1 MTMSLSHPSLDRLVR
16 QDTLAQALALMRPRE
31 LAVAALRADGL
42 TDRQIA
48 RLLGITPKTV
58 SARMTRARQR
68 IAQDLPE
75 LRVVLEGRR
84 SPHKRGEAHLTG
96 RAGPAAGDL
105 EGSPGASGA
114 RGGCC

>member
-1 MTMSLSHPSLDRLVR
+1 MSLSHPTLDRLVR

-48 RLLGITPKTV
+48 ALLGITPKTV
-58 SARMTRARQR
+58 SARMMRARQR

-84 SPHKRGEAHLTG
+84 SPHKPGEARLTG
-96 RAGPAAGDL
+96 QAGPPSGDL
-105 EGSPGASGA
+105 EASPGAG
-114 RGGCC
+114 RGRRGCS